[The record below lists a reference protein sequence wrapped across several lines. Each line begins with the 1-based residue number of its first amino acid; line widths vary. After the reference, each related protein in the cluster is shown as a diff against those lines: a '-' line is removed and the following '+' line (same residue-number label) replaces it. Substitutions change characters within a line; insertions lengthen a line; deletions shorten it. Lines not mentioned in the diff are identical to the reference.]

1 MTPRLAWPSSI
12 ALRLS
17 AGSSG
22 LNSIPPSAFSATA
35 TIAASAVNS
44 LAVARVH
51 LHLSVAA
58 RHRRDRRGQPA
69 LELGGLCDRG
79 QQGAG
84 AARDGD
90 ATSGELGELEAVA
103 RQGVPAQD
111 RHSSRLRQR
120 PVCDRLELGLQH
132 VALLLVEVELL
143 DPLGDREPVEAR
155 ELVQRGQR
163 GVRLRQRLAN
173 AVDEAVPP
181 AARDRVPFLDGSRP
195 ALVADVPV
203 GASGVVAELDREPRP
218 GQLGEGVRLVP
229 VHPGAAVLD
238 GEPLPLGAPGAT
250 SEPVASLQQQG
261 PAAPLRALAGGG
273 DAREATPDNDHV
285 IALGHP
291 EVYKC
296 TSRMYQTVGMSVPTN
311 GKRLNPRRGKI
322 LEATLRVIGES
333 GVNGVT
339 HRAVA
344 QEADVAL
351 ASTTYYF
358 DSKDALVE
366 EALEQMI
373 FRSIED
379 VRRFTA
385 CSDQIEQ
392 AELID
397 RIVGFADA
405 QINDP
410 LAFLTAQYELMLEA
424 GRREHLHPLVRRW
437 TVAYMDG
444 FNHLV
449 QSAGLPEPVAAAEMI
464 TNFVEGALLN
474 HVATPSDDF
483 LESRFRPLLTDLVGA
498 LDSGL
503 PRTRLREG

>member
-1 MTPRLAWPSSI
+1 
-12 ALRLS
+12 
-17 AGSSG
+17 
-22 LNSIPPSAFSATA
+22 
-35 TIAASAVNS
+35 
-44 LAVARVH
+44 
-51 LHLSVAA
+51 
-58 RHRRDRRGQPA
+58 
-69 LELGGLCDRG
+69 
-79 QQGAG
+79 
-84 AARDGD
+84 
-90 ATSGELGELEAVA
+90 
-103 RQGVPAQD
+103 
-111 RHSSRLRQR
+111 
-120 PVCDRLELGLQH
+120 
-132 VALLLVEVELL
+132 
-143 DPLGDREPVEAR
+143 
-155 ELVQRGQR
+155 
-163 GVRLRQRLAN
+163 
-173 AVDEAVPP
+173 
-181 AARDRVPFLDGSRP
+181 
-195 ALVADVPV
+195 
-203 GASGVVAELDREPRP
+203 
-218 GQLGEGVRLVP
+218 
-229 VHPGAAVLD
+229 
-238 GEPLPLGAPGAT
+238 
-250 SEPVASLQQQG
+250 
-261 PAAPLRALAGGG
+261 
-273 DAREATPDNDHV
+273 
-285 IALGHP
+285 
-291 EVYKC
+291 
-296 TSRMYQTVGMSVPTN
+296 MYQTVGMSVPTN